1 MFSNFSFAVKA
12 FSKSLYLVALF
23 CSQSIASA
31 DSSSDYQR
39 IVSAGGSIT
48 EILYALGLG
57 DRIVAV
63 DSSSMY
69 PPSTTKLP
77 KVGYFR
83 SLGAEG
89 VLSLNPDLVVT
100 ARGAGPENVLLQIQ
114 NAGVPVKTFEQSV
127 YTKESWKALISN
139 IGALFNKENESSN
152 LIGKVEQNI
161 KNRLDELQKPTNQ
174 INAIALLNSGDRGTT
189 LAGKNTMP
197 DFLFS
202 LLGVNNL
209 ADDLEG
215 FKPFSPEA
223 LAASDID
230 LILVPA
236 HNLKAMGGIE
246 GICSLQAIS
255 YATKG
260 KCNVVV
266 MDPLLLLGFG
276 ARIDQAVDKLV
287 DQINSLTI

>member
-1 MFSNFSFAVKA
+1 MFSYFSFAPKTALRSA
-12 FSKSLYLVALF
+12 FFIALI
-23 CSQSIASA
+23 SSRAIANV
-31 DSSSDYQR
+31 DNPSSYQR

-48 EILYALGLG
+48 EILYALELG

-69 PPSTTKLP
+69 PESATRLP

-89 VLSLNPDLVVT
+89 VLSLNPDLLVT
-100 ARGAGPENVLLQIQ
+100 ARGAGPENVLRQIQ
-114 NAGVPVKTFEQSV
+114 YAGVPVKTFEQSV
-127 YTKESWKALISN
+127 YTQESWKTLISN
-139 IGALFNKENESSN
+139 IGALFNKVNESSL
-152 LIGKVEQNI
+152 LINKVEQNI
-161 KNRLDELQKPTNQ
+161 RRSVDRLQKPTNQ
-174 INAIALLNSGDRGTT
+174 LNAIALLNSGDRGTT
-189 LAGKNTMP
+189 LAGRNTMP

-202 LLGVNNL
+202 LVGINNL
-209 ADDLEG
+209 ATDLEG

-223 LAASDID
+223 LAASDIN

-287 DQINSLTI
+287 DQINSLSS